1 MATDIP
7 VMKTVLYSNGSTG
20 QVMYTWQIT
29 GLKTKKEGSYDDAV
43 IHSHWTVTGTD
54 GEHTG
59 VFNGATPFTTATAP
73 EEYQFVP
80 FSQLTEE
87 TVLGWIQ
94 DQVVGSY
101 ADHIMEQIFQKLESQ
116 TNVIVDQPLPWAAQ
130 DPA

>member
-7 VMKTVLYSNGSTG
+7 LTKTVVYSNDTTG
-20 QVMYTWQIT
+20 LVTYTWQIT
-29 GLKTKKEGSYDDAV
+29 GLKTKKEGVYDDTV
-43 IHSHWTVTGTD
+43 IHTHWTVTGTD
-54 GEHTG
+54 GEKTG
-59 VFNGATPFTTATAP
+59 VFNGATPLSTSNAP
-73 EEYQFVP
+73 EGYQFVP

-116 TNVIVDQPLPWAAQ
+116 TNVIVDQTLPWAAQ